1 MRDLAVRHMDALAS
15 RRMIRLAFRRVETEK
30 IKGDH
35 ALAFR
40 RMIVLAFRRIEK
52 QRYKGTDK

>member
-1 MRDLAVRHMDALAS
+1 MRDLAVRRMGALAS
-15 RRMIRLAFRRVETEK
+15 RRTIRLAFRRVEKEK
-30 IKGDH
+30 IRINN

-52 QRYKGTDK
+52 YKNLYS